1 MIKAAPRYTAAQVIL
16 LAADDLMAQGGSE
29 FSEWDLSL
37 AAWTR
42 DRNRFGM
49 RGYQQLHP
57 DHKRVMME
65 IMGRKPQNPLLL
77 GHMEKLRPNTYRLT
91 PLGKAEAQRMRLGE
105 EPKGPK
111 NKPSALDYYDIV
123 RGRLV
128 QKAFQRWREDP
139 DEPKRYADVVYFL
152 GGNLNDE
159 EDNSKRIEQLVASV
173 KGIIAWCNQ
182 KNVDFLTKDPSRLNP
197 PIHYNEVIELSNF
210 LQALFYRFPQLETP
224 KKHKLPPKG

>member
-1 MIKAAPRYTAAQVIL
+1 MIKAAPRFTAAQVIL

-29 FSEWDLSL
+29 FSEWDLSI

-49 RGYQQLHP
+49 RGHAQLHP

-77 GHMEKLRPNTYRLT
+77 GLMEKVRPNTYRLT
-91 PLGKAEAQRMRLGE
+91 PLGRAEAQRMRLGE
-105 EPKGPK
+105 EQKGQK
-111 NKPSALDYYDIV
+111 SKPAALDYYDIV
-123 RGRLV
+123 SKRLAH
-128 QKAFQRWREDP
+128 KAFQRWREDP
-139 DEPKRYADVVYFL
+139 DEPKRWADVVDFL

-159 EDNSKRIEQLVASV
+159 EDVSKRLQQLSASV
-173 KGIIAWCNQ
+173 KGIVAWCNQ
-182 KNVDFLTKDPSRLNP
+182 KNVDYLTKDPSRSNP

-210 LQALFYRFPQLETP
+210 LQALVYRFPQLESP